1 MSQDNEP
8 EAPASEGVASIST
21 ESTPSE
27 PSEKKPKGK
36 SSPRPTRPT
45 RPQLDPVVVQW
56 RALTGQDLRGT
67 PCASCKQGLWQIVEV
82 EDDATPEGP
91 MLEVQVYCQ
100 LLHAYQQQLLRHCG
114 GNPSF

>member
-27 PSEKKPKGK
+27 PSEKKPKPKGK
-36 SSPRPTRPT
+36 SSPRPK

-67 PCASCKQGLWQIVEV
+67 PCASCKHGLWQIVE
-82 EDDATPEGP
+82 EEESGTPEGP
-91 MLEVQVYCQ
+91 LLTVQVYCQ

-114 GNPSF
+114 GNPDF

>member
-1 MSQDNEP
+1 MSQNNQDNQP

-27 PSEKKPKGK
+27 PSEKKPKPK
-36 SSPRPTRPT
+36 RPPA
-45 RPQLDPVVVQW
+45 PQVDAVVVQW

-67 PCASCKQGLWQIVEV
+67 PCASCKQALWQIVEV

>member
-1 MSQDNEP
+1 MSQDKEP
-8 EAPASEGVASIST
+8 EAPASDAAASIST
-21 ESTPSE
+21 ESTPSG
-27 PSEKKPKGK
+27 PSEKKPKGSK
-36 SSPRPTRPT
+36 SSPRPR

-67 PCASCKQGLWQIVEV
+67 PCASCKEGLWQIVEV

-114 GNPSF
+114 GNPDF